1 MKTILCAGNRYCA
14 EDSFGPM
21 VYDVLCKNNLPKNIE
36 LIDAG
41 LAGLDL
47 LCHFE
52 KSDRVIVIDSVS
64 GFSAPEELVTIRFNE
79 LQNNETI
86 DYGHSGGLQYLLH
99 CLPALEIIPKVDV
112 ILIGF
117 EGIADKETIAAAASL
132 ALESV
137 NA

>member
-1 MKTILCAGNRYCA
+1 MNTILCAGNRYCK
-14 EDSFGPM
+14 EDSFGSM
-21 VYDVLCKNNLPKNIE
+21 VYDFLLNDTLPDNID

-52 KSDRVIVIDSVS
+52 KSDRVIVVDSVS
-64 GFSAPEELVTIRFNE
+64 GFSSPKELVTITYAE
-79 LQNNETI
+79 MQNTETVH
-86 DYGHSGGLQYLLH
+86 YGHSGGLQYLLN
-99 CLPALEIIPKVDV
+99 CLPALGVIPKTDV

-117 EGIADKETIAAAASL
+117 EGIAGEDTIVAAASL
-132 ALESV
+132 ALESA